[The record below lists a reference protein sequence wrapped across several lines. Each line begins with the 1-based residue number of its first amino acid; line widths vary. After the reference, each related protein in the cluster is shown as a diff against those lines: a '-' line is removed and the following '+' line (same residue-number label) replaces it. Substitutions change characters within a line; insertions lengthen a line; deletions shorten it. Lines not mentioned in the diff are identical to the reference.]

1 MNMQS
6 VLYLLQILLFGIFV
20 SVGASLARPADADV
34 SDYPAPLGRR
44 ATKGRPYD
52 FGGVHVCLTIKRRA
66 F

>member
-20 SVGASLARPADADV
+20 SAGASLARPADADV

-52 FGGVHVCLTIKRRA
+52 F
-66 F
+66 